1 MREMPQDRQEP
12 LQQVQ
17 EPIVA
22 VVVPC
27 YNEEAVLEHTHKA
40 LSHKLASLID
50 SRSISAQSFICYVDD
65 GSRDRTWEILCDLV
79 DSSVDCH
86 ANANALAR
94 NDSKTQNL
102 NSSAQ
107 DSKAFTQN
115 AEMLQE
121 PQAQAKLESMDC
133 HDFASAKSRNDDE
146 NTQSSNTP
154 PQARANLDSSKSPC
168 DSKILDEK
176 CGLQG
181 KSQGSYLSGNDRRDF
196 SPLPHLSSKAE
207 SLQDSPP
214 PPKLD
219 SSYPLVRTKALK
231 LSRNVGHQNA
241 LLAGLDFVGQQCAC
255 AISIDADLQ
264 DDIGV
269 FDEFIKAFKQGK
281 EVVYGV
287 RKSRDTDTMFKRKS
301 AQGFY
306 EVMAFLGVRIVYNHA
321 DYRLLSARAI
331 AALASFKEVNL
342 FLRGIVPLL
351 GFPSGVVRYDR
362 LERVAGESKYPL
374 RKMLS
379 FAWNGI
385 TSFSIVPLRLVSVVG
400 FVFFLLSVL
409 FGGYVLCV
417 RLFTDWAVYGWAST
431 LIPLSFFS
439 GIQLLSLGV
448 IGEYVGKIYQ
458 ESKARPR
465 YFVEEAI

>member
-1 MREMPQDRQEP
+1 MREMPQDR
-12 LQQVQ
+12 Q

-79 DSSVDCH
+79 DSSADCH

-133 HDFASAKSRNDDE
+133 HAIATALARNDKN
-146 NTQSSNTP
+146 NTTILNTP
-154 PQARANLDSSKSPC
+154 QTPLNLDSSKSPS

-181 KSQGSYLSGNDRRDF
+181 KSQGSYLSGNDCRDF

-207 SLQDSPP
+207 SPQAQ
-214 PPKLD
+214 KLNR
-219 SSYPLVRTKALK
+219 P
-231 LSRNVGHQNA
+231 
-241 LLAGLDFVGQQCAC
+241 
-255 AISIDADLQ
+255 
-264 DDIGV
+264 
-269 FDEFIKAFKQGK
+269 
-281 EVVYGV
+281 
-287 RKSRDTDTMFKRKS
+287 
-301 AQGFY
+301 
-306 EVMAFLGVRIVYNHA
+306 NH
-321 DYRLLSARAI
+321 Y
-331 AALASFKEVNL
+331 
-342 FLRGIVPLL
+342 
-351 GFPSGVVRYDR
+351 
-362 LERVAGESKYPL
+362 
-374 RKMLS
+374 
-379 FAWNGI
+379 
-385 TSFSIVPLRLVSVVG
+385 
-400 FVFFLLSVL
+400 
-409 FGGYVLCV
+409 
-417 RLFTDWAVYGWAST
+417 
-431 LIPLSFFS
+431 
-439 GIQLLSLGV
+439 
-448 IGEYVGKIYQ
+448 
-458 ESKARPR
+458 
-465 YFVEEAI
+465 

>member
-1 MREMPQDRQEP
+1 MNSAFCSMYGSP
-12 LQQVQ
+12 VTK
-17 EPIVA
+17 
-22 VVVPC
+22 
-27 YNEEAVLEHTHKA
+27 LE
-40 LSHKLASLID
+40 S
-50 SRSISAQSFICYVDD
+50 SISAY
-65 GSRDRTWEILCDLV
+65 
-79 DSSVDCH
+79 H
-86 ANANALAR
+86 
-94 NDSKTQNL
+94 
-102 NSSAQ
+102 
-107 DSKAFTQN
+107 
-115 AEMLQE
+115 
-121 PQAQAKLESMDC
+121 
-133 HDFASAKSRNDDE
+133 
-146 NTQSSNTP
+146 
-154 PQARANLDSSKSPC
+154 
-168 DSKILDEK
+168 
-176 CGLQG
+176 
-181 KSQGSYLSGNDRRDF
+181 
-196 SPLPHLSSKAE
+196 
-207 SLQDSPP
+207 
-214 PPKLD
+214 
-219 SSYPLVRTKALK
+219 LVRTKALK

-241 LLAGLDFVGQQCAC
+241 LLAGLDFVRHRCAC

-331 AALASFKEVNL
+331 GALASFKEVNL

-362 LERVAGESKYPL
+362 LDRVAGESKYPL

-400 FVFFLLSVL
+400 FVFFLLSVF

-448 IGEYVGKIYQ
+448 IGEYIGKIYQ

-465 YFVEEAI
+465 YFVEESI

>member
-12 LQQVQ
+12 MSPHIAQ

-27 YNEEAVLEHTHKA
+27 YNEEAILEHTHKA

-154 PQARANLDSSKSPC
+154 PQARANLDSSKSSY

-214 PPKLD
+214 PP
-219 SSYPLVRTKALK
+219 
-231 LSRNVGHQNA
+231 
-241 LLAGLDFVGQQCAC
+241 
-255 AISIDADLQ
+255 
-264 DDIGV
+264 
-269 FDEFIKAFKQGK
+269 E
-281 EVVYGV
+281 
-287 RKSRDTDTMFKRKS
+287 
-301 AQGFY
+301 
-306 EVMAFLGVRIVYNHA
+306 
-321 DYRLLSARAI
+321 AR
-331 AALASFKEVNL
+331 F
-342 FLRGIVPLL
+342 
-351 GFPSGVVRYDR
+351 
-362 LERVAGESKYPL
+362 
-374 RKMLS
+374 
-379 FAWNGI
+379 
-385 TSFSIVPLRLVSVVG
+385 
-400 FVFFLLSVL
+400 
-409 FGGYVLCV
+409 
-417 RLFTDWAVYGWAST
+417 
-431 LIPLSFFS
+431 
-439 GIQLLSLGV
+439 
-448 IGEYVGKIYQ
+448 
-458 ESKARPR
+458 
-465 YFVEEAI
+465 

>member
-12 LQQVQ
+12 MSPHIAQ

-79 DSSVDCH
+79 DSKETSANAERYPLFSKEATLCH
-86 ANANALAR
+86 ADFQSAR
-94 NDSKTQNL
+94 NDAKTQNL
-102 NSSAQ
+102 NNSAQ
-107 DSKAFTQN
+107 DSKI
-115 AEMLQE
+115 AE
-121 PQAQAKLESMDC
+121 LESGL
-133 HDFASAKSRNDDE
+133 
-146 NTQSSNTP
+146 
-154 PQARANLDSSKSPC
+154 LDSRQICSRWDLSFSRSAW
-168 DSKILDEK
+168 DSRIVDEK
-176 CGLQG
+176 GLLCER
-181 KSQGSYLSGNDRRDF
+181 SQGRILGVCNCSEREAIKPLS
-196 SPLPHLSSKAE
+196 LQAE
-207 SLQDSPP
+207 SINSSPP
-214 PPKLD
+214 PPVTKD
-219 SSYPLVRTKALK
+219 RVRTKALK

-448 IGEYVGKIYQ
+448 IGEYIGKIYQ

>member
-154 PQARANLDSSKSPC
+154 PQARANLDSSKSPS

-181 KSQGSYLSGNDRRDF
+181 KSQGSYLSGNDCRDF
-196 SPLPHLSSKAE
+196 SPLPHFSLKAE
-207 SLQDSPP
+207 SPQGQKPT
-214 PPKLD
+214 PKPLICIPTYNEAKNIAPLLREIFSLFPKIHILIID
-219 SSYPLVRTKALK
+219 DNSTDGTQEILASLSRSYPNLHVLK
-231 LSRNVGHQNA
+231 RAGKLGLASAYIDGFLWGLKSGFSHFIQMDADFSHHPRYLAQTLANLPHFEVVINSRNIIGGGVVGWGLSRKILSRFGSLYARLWLGARVMDFTGGFNA
-241 LLAGLDFVGQQCAC
+241 
-255 AISIDADLQ
+255 
-264 DDIGV
+264 
-269 FDEFIKAFKQGK
+269 
-281 EVVYGV
+281 Y
-287 RKSRDTDTMFKRKS
+287 
-301 AQGFY
+301 
-306 EVMAFLGVRIVYNHA
+306 
-321 DYRLLSARAI
+321 SARALSAIDLHSIKSSGYCFQIEMKYRAYKAGLRLLELPIIFEDRI
-331 AALASFKEVNL
+331 AGKSKMSKTIVLEALWRTP
-342 FLRGIVPLL
+342 FLRL
-351 GFPSGVVRYDR
+351 
-362 LERVAGESKYPL
+362 
-374 RKMLS
+374 
-379 FAWNGI
+379 
-385 TSFSIVPLRLVSVVG
+385 
-400 FVFFLLSVL
+400 
-409 FGGYVLCV
+409 
-417 RLFTDWAVYGWAST
+417 
-431 LIPLSFFS
+431 
-439 GIQLLSLGV
+439 Q
-448 IGEYVGKIYQ
+448 
-458 ESKARPR
+458 
-465 YFVEEAI
+465 AIKTTHKKVCK

>member
-12 LQQVQ
+12 MSPHIAQ

-79 DSSVDCH
+79 DSSADCH

-133 HDFASAKSRNDDE
+133 HAIATALARNDKN
-146 NTQSSNTP
+146 NTTILNTP
-154 PQARANLDSSKSPC
+154 QTQLNLDSSKSPS

-196 SPLPHLSSKAE
+196 SPLPHFSLKAE

-214 PPKLD
+214 PPVTK
-219 SSYPLVRTKALK
+219 LVRTKALK

-287 RKSRDTDTMFKRKS
+287 RKSRGTDTMFKRKS

-351 GFPSGVVRYDR
+351 GFPSGVVYYDR